1 MNNISKLYSDIFG
14 INYKDQNSSDYIK
27 ELWSWIKSLFQ
38 LNKKDKE
45 SINVNNNTNN
55 NNNVNNNVNN
65 EKYKVYKDFCENI
78 MKSTNIKNFEEMAG
92 LVKSLLSKKDNRDKD
107 KVINDIVIKDNNQL
121 PRKSQ

>member
-1 MNNISKLYSDIFG
+1 M
-14 INYKDQNSSDYIK
+14 
-27 ELWSWIKSLFQ
+27 
-38 LNKKDKE
+38 
-45 SINVNNNTNN
+45 NNNTNN

>member
-1 MNNISKLYSDIFG
+1 VNNISKLYSDIFG